1 MSKNQDSW
9 CNPLYRRNKKPL
21 YGGAARN
28 VRISKSGG
36 MDEIIKN
43 VCKMALQQANAN
55 ASDISKD
62 SKVIPLKRKAA

>member
-9 CNPLYRRNKKPL
+9 CNPLHRKNKPSL

-36 MDEIIKN
+36 MDKIIEK
-43 VCKMALQQANAN
+43 VSRMVFQEANSL
-55 ASDISKD
+55 ASASTKQGN
-62 SKVIPLKRKAA
+62 VIPLKKKSA